1 MSRLSTDPLHIFGGG
16 AAVDEVGDGDVRDAG
31 VGGEADLAG
40 TAVGVAD
47 RDAFDLVFELAEG
60 VLVEFRCVWRL
71 WRPFTR
77 IGRAKLVDRHAP
89 HTVLEV
95 SARVKK
101 SVPLY
106 KGDNE
111 FSILEGG
118 NYAFK
123 TVSPDPG
130 PPRPEKHMRWHP
142 TTLCGEGILPG
153 CNSGDR
159 C

>member
-1 MSRLSTDPLHIFGGG
+1 MP
-16 AAVDEVGDGDVRDAG
+16 
-31 VGGEADLAG
+31 
-40 TAVGVAD
+40 
-47 RDAFDLVFELAEG
+47 
-60 VLVEFRCVWRL
+60 
-71 WRPFTR
+71 
-77 IGRAKLVDRHAP
+77 P

-123 TVSPDPG
+123 TVSPDLVHSDQRNTCDG
-130 PPRPEKHMRWHP
+130 VQQRYVAKEYFLDA
-142 TTLCGEGILPG
+142 TQGTDANFI
-153 CNSGDR
+153 
-159 C
+159 

>member
-1 MSRLSTDPLHIFGGG
+1 MP
-16 AAVDEVGDGDVRDAG
+16 
-31 VGGEADLAG
+31 
-40 TAVGVAD
+40 
-47 RDAFDLVFELAEG
+47 
-60 VLVEFRCVWRL
+60 
-71 WRPFTR
+71 
-77 IGRAKLVDRHAP
+77 P

-95 SARVKK
+95 LARVKK

-111 FSILEGG
+111 FSILEGD

-130 PPRPEKHMRWHP
+130 PLRPEQHMRWRP
-142 TTLCGEGILPG
+142 TTLCGEGVLSG